1 MPFHDLRH
9 SAVTLLEKLGVRYRA
24 VPYGAWYARPTMTSV
39 NADDVRIPRRAREA
53 LARHEEVVVLN
64 RERPV
69 YVLVNPEDHARASG
83 PARRGRPLRE
93 ALAILAGAPLPD
105 PDFGRD
111 MGAVLDTIGPMP
123 GDPWAPS

>member
-1 MPFHDLRH
+1 VPELAWIAVRRH
-9 SAVTLLEKLGVRYRA
+9 PAAYATVRFRTGCGMLA
-24 VPYGAWYARPTMTSV
+24 PTMTSI

-69 YVLVNPEDHARASG
+69 YVLINPEDHARASG
-83 PARRGRPLRE
+83 PAHRGRPLRE

-111 MGAVLDTIGPMP
+111 MGVILEAIGPMP
-123 GDPWAPS
+123 EDPWAPS

>member
-1 MPFHDLRH
+1 
-9 SAVTLLEKLGVRYRA
+9 
-24 VPYGAWYARPTMTSV
+24 MTSI

-69 YVLVNPEDHARASG
+69 YVLVNPEDHARATGS
-83 PARRGRPLRE
+83 ARRGRPLRE

-105 PDFGRD
+105 AEFGAD
-111 MGAVLDTIGPMP
+111 LAAVLDAIGPMP
-123 GDPWAPS
+123 ADPWAPS